1 MTPYLSDRDGVS
13 VRSSISLLSLLVL
26 FLVVDDVFAMSVEE
40 KRELRDQTTSM
51 FRHAYDSYMKYAFPA
66 DELMPLSCR
75 GRFRGSEPSRGND
88 DDALGN
94 FTLTLVDTLDSLAL
108 IDLDEFEKATRI
120 VVERVKFDTDVVVSV
135 FETNIRWIYIQF
147 SLIDIS
153 LY

>member
-1 MTPYLSDRDGVS
+1 MTSP
-13 VRSSISLLSLLVL
+13 SSIRGDVSITSALLLFYISVLYLLLSNNVS
-26 FLVVDDVFAMSVEE
+26 AMSIEE

-108 IDLDEFEKATRI
+108 IDLDEFEKATRL

-135 FETNIRWIYIQF
+135 FETNIRYSIR
-147 SLIDIS
+147 L
-153 LY
+153 